1 MNVQDAVAQLKEVM
15 SAPTVEVKCVVLRA
29 SGETEEITIDQR
41 NLKDVIKG
49 VPTVVGG
56 VRKLDLMAVARNDK
70 KGPKNKHTLP
80 DTFEANIKGDI
91 VLCRTD
97 DDAAPLDLPKK
108 DWCEWVAAGM
118 IDDAQ
123 EEDDD
128 EEEEVVEG
136 DEEEVEGEEDD
147 DEEDDDE
154 EEDETGDKLD
164 ALPISELK
172 KGCRMLG
179 ISEKGTRE
187 ELLARLRPL
196 MDKEDE
202 DEESD
207 EEESDEEDDDA
218 MLENIKAHLSTLD
231 KKQLKEA
238 CAELKLDA
246 SGSQEEMLERILEHT
261 IKAHA
266 ASKAAEDDSDDSD
279 DSDESDEEA
288 DAPYIEEPPAPTPAP
303 TSKTAGKQPVAGASK
318 TIVKKSKARAVK

>member
-29 SGETEEITIDQR
+29 SGETDEITIDQR

-97 DDAAPLDLPKK
+97 DDAAPLDLQKK

-279 DSDESDEEA
+279 ESDEEA

-318 TIVKKSKARAVK
+318 TIVKKSKARAAK